1 MGRDLG
7 IAGLLDVIFHI
18 WVFGLDG
25 LSMTLLLGSNVIIIH
40 VNVLAKYFVFGTVSG
55 YGRDEAHIKL
65 KTKML
70 RNNISV

>member
-40 VNVLAKYFVFGTVSG
+40 VNVLAKYFVVSG